1 MVSRKRTTVKSS
13 FFLLETV
20 VAMLL
25 LFVATGL
32 FMKLGDFYVSFERY
46 NTLQEIENNYYKN
59 YKTQWIYD
67 KNDIKL
73 VKRQIL

>member
-1 MVSRKRTTVKSS
+1 
-13 FFLLETV
+13 
-20 VAMLL
+20 MLL

-32 FMKLGDFYVSFERY
+32 FMKLGDFHVSFERY

-73 VKRQIL
+73 IKRQIP

>member
-1 MVSRKRTTVKSS
+1 
-13 FFLLETV
+13 
-20 VAMLL
+20 MLL

>member
-1 MVSRKRTTVKSS
+1 
-13 FFLLETV
+13 
-20 VAMLL
+20 MLL

-73 VKRQIL
+73 IKRQIL